1 MNCAAMGARMKSNLE
16 ALKEKHA
23 VVGDVRGKGLFLG
36 AELVADRGSK
46 EPVEEKLAQAVVAEC
61 GAQGVL
67 IGVTNRSIPGRNNTL
82 CFSPALIATA
92 ADIDAI
98 TDAVDKAL
106 TKVFG

>member
-1 MNCAAMGARMKSNLE
+1 VIIGAA
-16 ALKEKHA
+16 
-23 VVGDVRGKGLFLG
+23 
-36 AELVADRGSK
+36 
-46 EPVEEKLAQAVVAEC
+46 
-61 GAQGVL
+61 
-67 IGVTNRSIPGRNNTL
+67 NRSIPGRNNVL

>member
-1 MNCAAMGARMKSNLE
+1 M
-16 ALKEKHA
+16 
-23 VVGDVRGKGLFLG
+23 VGD
-36 AELVADRGSK
+36 
-46 EPVEEKLAQAVVAEC
+46 C

-92 ADIDAI
+92 DDIDAI

-106 TKVFG
+106 TKVSG